1 MSKIVYDIQ
10 KLYEKEFLM
19 AKSKAK
25 PQTVLKFIGGINK
38 DRIGG
43 NCSVLEHT
51 DETGKTE
58 RIMFDLGSMFTPYE
72 SGFVS
77 AYPNVDEYF
86 DRTDLTTGETHKA
99 AKPVNMLFITHAHED
114 HIGALINYTKM
125 GYKLPPIKAS
135 GFTRNFIRLS
145 FAAEGM
151 EAPEMEKIKA
161 GDVIEAG
168 DNIKV
173 EAVNVSHSIID
184 SLGFNTVTYN
194 KGKPYASII
203 NNGDFLTEEEMPVGN
218 SFNKKDYLETLKRT
232 KAPTTVIC
240 MDSTSTTPHG
250 SERIGFNKA
259 VENTYNV
266 IMERPSRSLIISP
279 VISRSVQNMAIDIAV
294 ARKLNTKVWL
304 DGKWL
309 ETVKYA
315 MALSGY
321 LDFDDVI
328 YKGSIQG
335 YLSDKGISRKYIICT
350 GAFAQGLENY
360 EYNLGI
366 DATSPIPMASATKM
380 ALDLHPYVKIDKNV
394 LVLARQRIIE
404 EINGRTGPKMLQLLA
419 SQGAEIVM
427 TPGSRHV
434 SNFKEVQMQD
444 SGHANAKAVKS
455 LMTDVKEVVPDIIV
469 IPIHGNPEQCRNTEE
484 IMSEIGV
491 KTYVAG
497 NQEGLEI
504 GQGKIVNIEP
514 KITPLTWYAAKIIM
528 PTPSSERDIPAE
540 GIREYW
546 EVTED
551 YQPIQKICEVQNP
564 SRTYVRDKYN
574 NHEKKIEKAKDL
586 PYREQMR
593 RTSKN
598 AKNKKNKIAYELR
611 KKMDKRSR

>member
-1 MSKIVYDIQ
+1 
-10 KLYEKEFLM
+10 M

-99 AKPVNMLFITHAHED
+99 AKPVNMLFITHGHED

-335 YLSDKGISRKYIICT
+335 YLSDKAENIL
-350 GAFAQGLENY
+350 FAPALLPKGL
-360 EYNLGI
+360 
-366 DATSPIPMASATKM
+366 
-380 ALDLHPYVKIDKNV
+380 KIMNTI
-394 LVLARQRIIE
+394 LELMPHRRFQW
-404 EINGRTGPKMLQLLA
+404 LQLPKWRLICIHM
-419 SQGAEIVM
+419 SKWIKM
-427 TPGSRHV
+427 FWSLP
-434 SNFKEVQMQD
+434 
-444 SGHANAKAVKS
+444 ANGLLKKS
-455 LMTDVKEVVPDIIV
+455 TAVPD
-469 IPIHGNPEQCRNTEE
+469 
-484 IMSEIGV
+484 
-491 KTYVAG
+491 
-497 NQEGLEI
+497 
-504 GQGKIVNIEP
+504 
-514 KITPLTWYAAKIIM
+514 
-528 PTPSSERDIPAE
+528 
-540 GIREYW
+540 
-546 EVTED
+546 
-551 YQPIQKICEVQNP
+551 QKC
-564 SRTYVRDKYN
+564 YN
-574 NHEKKIEKAKDL
+574 CWHLKV
-586 PYREQMR
+586 
-593 RTSKN
+593 
-598 AKNKKNKIAYELR
+598 LR
-611 KKMDKRSR
+611 LL